1 MPCRGAVQNVVPT
14 ATWRPEF
21 GNPLLLVK
29 CIRCEAIN
37 AVFMDFGILFIW
49 RLPSFHTNLLPW
61 SPRLCLITTHQTVS
75 RPIIHERI
83 HNFFLQQSISVIV
96 CNLTLRYISQPSKNF
111 FFLRTHDS
119 FYKCLHG
126 LGLMTQRDNILS
138 QSAGPS
144 FTSRNSNYTLL
155 QNLQNV
161 RALGISH
168 STNYTTEQFA
178 KAFLL

>member
-29 CIRCEAIN
+29 CIRCETIN
-37 AVFMDFGILFIW
+37 AVLWTLASCCLFGDYRRFT
-49 RLPSFHTNLLPW
+49 RTCCPEV
-61 SPRLCLITTHQTVS
+61 RGCLITTHQMVS
-75 RPIIHERI
+75 WPIIHERI
-83 HNFFLQQSISVIV
+83 HRLLFFSTTTEYFSNCVQFNASVYRSRPNI
-96 CNLTLRYISQPSKNF
+96 F
-111 FFLRTHDS
+111 FSRTHDS

-138 QSAGPS
+138 QSAGTS

-161 RALGISH
+161 
-168 STNYTTEQFA
+168 
-178 KAFLL
+178 